1 MAKLRNVL
9 QLSVTPKEYDPQKIN
24 NIFRQII
31 EWAKELT
38 ALVNGNLDHTDNI
51 IANLTTGILSARPA
65 ASKSG
70 RLYFV
75 LGDSTPSNN
84 NVLWVDTGTD
94 WEAVG

>member
-1 MAKLRNVL
+1 MAMLRNSL
-9 QLSVTPKEYDPQKIN
+9 QLPPTPKEYDRQGID
-24 NIFRQII
+24 NIFKQII
-31 EWAKELT
+31 NWAKELT

-51 IANLTTGILSARPA
+51 IANLTTGTLAARPT
-65 ASKSG
+65 ASKLG